1 MANKVLK
8 GLTIEI
14 GGDTTKLGKALENV
28 EKQGRDLSGELSQIN
43 KLLKLDPKNTEL
55 LAQKQKVLAD
65 AIKNTESK
73 LGTLKEAEKQVQA
86 QFERGEVSEEQ
97 YRALRR
103 EIVAAEGMLDKY
115 KQAAKETAEAEKKL
129 ADGAD
134 KAGKELDDA
143 GDSSSEAGSKFNAA
157 AAGAAALTASV
168 IALGKASVDAFNE
181 VDDGAD
187 NVIRATGATGFA
199 AEQLSA
205 SYKKVASQVVGSF
218 EDIGATVGE
227 VNTRF
232 GYTGKQ
238 LEDCSVDFI
247 KFAEITGVNSTEA
260 VKSVT
265 RALNDSGIP
274 LEEYKTLLDQLAK
287 AGQAAGIDVTKLAE
301 GLSTNGA
308 TMRSMGLDTA
318 ESIALLAQF
327 ELSGADATTMLSGMK
342 KAMATWA
349 KEGKD
354 GSEEFEKLC
363 EGVKTGSVSAADA
376 LDVFGTRAG
385 PQLVDAIQSGKFEYK
400 DMLQVLR
407 QSQGTL
413 EATFGELEDG
423 GYSAD
428 RSFQR
433 LKVVVSDLGEEILEG
448 AAPALEEFVDY
459 LEDSGAAKNLADT
472 VKNKLIPALKS
483 IGSWTSKNGPVI
495 KSTMTAA
502 AAAMVAYK
510 VATIATTVSQNGLK
524 KAIAGTT
531 VAQKALNV
539 VQKASPVGI
548 AVTAVAALTVGL
560 GAYAAAT
567 KSAAKEAS
575 SLTKEEQ
582 ELIKKADA
590 ATEAFQEQR
599 KATEEAFGDIST
611 EMGNVQDL
619 AAELKTLADESG
631 HVQEKDQA
639 RADFILGRL
648 NEALGTEYKHVGGL
662 IQNYD
667 DLVQSIDKVILSK
680 TANALLEAANADYVA
695 AIQQETDAWNALQLK
710 QKDYSEQKVK
720 FEEAEKR
727 AQEAR
732 AALNKKVAEA
742 KTEADYRALAS
753 MAQYVTDLETKAKTE
768 KEILDD
774 KAAKY
779 EEAKTHYGTIQET
792 ILNYETAQTEALKGN
807 YQTAVDIFSR
817 KGELYTEHTATVDEE
832 TGKVLAT
839 LQKEAEDAYIKA
851 KLLRENYENGVAGV
865 DEAAVTEAEEAYNAA
880 LGAWASAYSEANGV
894 GESFGQGLADG
905 INGTI
910 PMVKA
915 AAIKQAI
922 DAVSAVK
929 KALSINS
936 PSKKTMAIGE
946 SFSEGTEIGI
956 EKTTPNVVRSA
967 RDQVA
972 AVINAYQPTPSS
984 GQQVFRNIAEQQ
996 STRLASSQLATASTG
1011 PMLERILS
1019 AIEKGQVIV
1028 LDGDAIVGATADRM
1042 DNALGLRRILAT
1054 RGAT

>member
-1 MANKVLK
+1 MASKTLK

-14 GGDTTKLGKALENV
+14 GGDTTKLGKALDDV
-28 EKQGRDLSGELSQIN
+28 EKQGRNLSSELGQIN

-97 YRALRR
+97 YRALQR
-103 EIVAAEGMLDKY
+103 EIIATESKLKKY
-115 KQAAKETAEAEKKL
+115 KNAAKETAEAEKKL

-134 KAGKELDDA
+134 KTGKELDDA
-143 GDSSSEAGSKFNAA
+143 GESSSNAGSKFNAA
-157 AAGAAALTASV
+157 AAGAAALTAAV
-168 IALGKASVDAFNE
+168 VALGKASVDAFKE

-199 AEQLSA
+199 AEQLSE
-205 SYKKVASQVVGSF
+205 SYKKVASRVVGSF

-265 RALNDSGIP
+265 RALNDAGIP

-308 TMRSMGLDTA
+308 TMRSMGLDAA

-349 KEGKD
+349 KEGKN
-354 GSEEFEKLC
+354 GSQEFEKLC

-400 DMLQVLR
+400 DMLQTLR

-472 VKNKLIPALKS
+472 VKNKIIPALKS
-483 IGSWTSKNGPVI
+483 IGSWVSKNGPVI

-510 VATIATTVSQNGLK
+510 VATIATTVSQQGLK

-531 VAQKALNV
+531 VAQKALNLA
-539 VQKASPVGI
+539 QKATPW
-548 AVTAVAALTVGL
+548 GL
-560 GAYAAAT
+560 AAAGAAAVVAGM
-567 KSAAKEAS
+567 SALHKATMDARMS
-575 SLTKEEQ
+575 TSHLTKEEQ
-582 ELIKKADA
+582 ELIEKADEA
-590 ATEAFQEQR
+590 AEAFQEQR

-619 AAELKTLADESG
+619 ADELKTLADESG

-648 NEALGTEYKHVGGL
+648 NEALGTEYKQVGGL
-662 IQNYD
+662 IQGYD
-667 DLVQSIDKVILSK
+667 NLKESIDQVILSK
-680 TANALLEAANADYVA
+680 TANALLEAANAGYLTA
-695 AIQQETDAWNALQLK
+695 KQNETDAYNAKSKALEDYNKQLAVT
-710 QKDYSEQKVK
+710 QKAEADRNEAYLEWQNAIAAGHAVDIEEAHARYTYLDDEWELEYGLLEQK
-720 FEEAEKR
+720 EKKYEDT
-727 AQEAR
+727 Q
-732 AALNKKVAEA
+732 
-742 KTEADYRALAS
+742 
-753 MAQYVTDLETKAKTE
+753 
-768 KEILDD
+768 
-774 KAAKY
+774 AKY
-779 EEAKTHYGTIQET
+779 EALRATIE
-792 ILNYETAQTEALKGN
+792 NYETAQTEALKGN

-817 KGELYTEHTATVDEE
+817 KGELYTEHSATVDEE

-851 KLLRENYENGVAGV
+851 NLLRENYEKGVAGV

-880 LGAWASAYSEANGV
+880 LGAWASAYSEANGL
-894 GESFGQGLADG
+894 GRDFGQGVADG
-905 INGTI
+905 ITSQNAIVAG
-910 PMVKA
+910 A
-915 AAIKQAI
+915 AFAQIRAAI
-922 DAVSAVK
+922 DAAK
-929 KALSINS
+929 NAGEIKS
-936 PSKKTMAIGE
+936 PSRKARREVGAQIGA
-946 SFSEGTEIGI
+946 GNKLGI
-956 EKTTPNVVRSA
+956 EDSTPDVQRSA
-967 RDQVA
+967 KDQVA
-972 AVINAYQPTPSS
+972 AVIDAYRPTVSS

-996 STRLASSQLATASTG
+996 SARLTSSQLATASTG

-1019 AIEKGQVIV
+1019 AIEKGQVIA

>member
-14 GGDTTKLGKALENV
+14 GGDTTKLGKALEGV
-28 EKQGRDLSGELSQIN
+28 EKKSSDLSGELKQIN
-43 KLLKLDPKNTEL
+43 NLLKFDPKNTEL

-86 QFERGEVSEEQ
+86 QFARGEVSEEQ

-274 LEEYKTLLDQLAK
+274 LREYKTLLDQLAK

-376 LDVFGTRAG
+376 LAVFGTRAG

-448 AAPALEEFVDY
+448 AAPALEDFVDY
-459 LEDSGAAKNLADT
+459 LEDSGAVKNLADT
-472 VKNKLIPALKS
+472 VKNRIIPALKS
-483 IGSWTSKNGPVI
+483 IASWTSKNGPVI
-495 KSTMTAA
+495 KSTLTGA
-502 AAAMVAYK
+502 AAAMAAYK
-510 VATIATTVSQNGLK
+510 VATIATTVSQQGLK

-548 AVTAVAALTVGL
+548 AVTAVSALTVGL
-560 GAYAAAT
+560 VAYAAAT

-575 SLTKEEQ
+575 DLTKEEQ
-582 ELIKKADA
+582 ELIKKADEA
-590 ATEAFQEQR
+590 AEAFREQR

-611 EMGNVQDL
+611 EMTNVQGL
-619 AAELKTLADESG
+619 ANELKTLADESG

-639 RADFILGRL
+639 RVDFILGRL
-648 NEALGTEYKHVGGL
+648 NEALGTEYKQVGGL
-662 IQNYD
+662 IQGYG
-667 DLVQSIDKVILSK
+667 DLKESIDQVILSK
-680 TANALLEAANADYVA
+680 TANALLEEGNANYLNAKKA
-695 AIQQETDAWNALQLK
+695 ERDAWNAKQIALEAYNSQLA
-710 QKDYSEQKVK
+710 KVK
-720 FEEAEKR
+720 EAEENL
-727 AQEAR
+727 AYW
-732 AALNKKVAEA
+732 EA
-742 KTEADYRALAS
+742 KRDNANILKEDDY
-753 MAQYVTDLETKAKTE
+753 
-768 KEILDD
+768 
-774 KAAKY
+774 Y
-779 EEAKTHYGTIQET
+779 EEAAEAAATLKTAKKNLEERLKEHARLQSSYEAIQQTIN
-792 ILNYETAQTEALKGN
+792 NYEYAQTEALQGN
-807 YQTAVDIFSR
+807 YEAAVDIFS
-817 KGELYTEHTATVDEE
+817 KKNELYTEHTATVDEE

-839 LQKEAEDAYIKA
+839 LQKEAEDAYLNA
-851 KLLRENYENGVAGV
+851 KLLRENYEKGVAGV

-880 LGAWASAYSEANGV
+880 LGAWASAYSEANGL
-894 GESFGQGLADG
+894 GRDFGQGVADG
-905 INGTI
+905 ITSQNAIVAGAAFAQI
-910 PMVKA
+910 R
-915 AAIKQAI
+915 AAI
-922 DAVSAVK
+922 DSAK
-929 KALSINS
+929 NAGEIKS
-936 PSKKTMAIGE
+936 PSRKARREVGAQIGA
-946 SFSEGTEIGI
+946 GNKLGI
-956 EKTTPNVVRSA
+956 EDSTPDVQRSA
-967 RDQVA
+967 KDQVA
-972 AVINAYQPTPSS
+972 AVIDAYRPTVSS

-996 STRLASSQLATASTG
+996 SARLATSQLASTSTG

-1019 AIEKGQVIV
+1019 AIEKGQVIA

>member
-1 MANKVLK
+1 MGKTNKVLK

-14 GGDTTKLGKALENV
+14 GGDTTKLGKALEGV
-28 EKQGRDLSGELSQIN
+28 EKKSSDLSGELKQIN
-43 KLLKLDPKNTEL
+43 NLLKFDPKNTEL

-157 AAGAAALTASV
+157 AASAAALTASV

-238 LEDCSVDFI
+238 LENCSVDFM

-448 AAPALEEFVDY
+448 AAPALEDFVDY
-459 LEDSGAAKNLADT
+459 LEDSGAVKALADT
-472 VKNKLIPALKS
+472 VKNRIIPALKS
-483 IGSWTSKNGPVI
+483 IASWTSKNGPVI
-495 KSTMTAA
+495 KSTLTGA
-502 AAAMVAYK
+502 AAAMAAYN
-510 VATIATTVSQNGLK
+510 VATIATKVSQQGLK
-524 KAIAGTT
+524 KSIAGTT

-539 VQKASPVGI
+539 VQKASPMGI
-548 AVTAVAALTVGL
+548 AVTAVTALTAGL
-560 GAYAAAT
+560 IALNVAT
-567 KSAAKEAS
+567 KNAKKPAYELTEEEKKLRKAAEEA
-575 SLTKEEQ
+575 
-582 ELIKKADA
+582 A
-590 ATEAFQEQR
+590 EAFREQHE
-599 KATEEAFGDIST
+599 ATEESFGNIT
-611 EMGNVQDL
+611 AEMTNVQDL
-619 AAELKTLADESG
+619 ADELKTLADESG

-639 RADFILGRL
+639 RADLILGRL
-648 NEALGTEYKHVGGL
+648 NEALGTEYKQVDGL
-662 IQNYD
+662 IQGYD
-667 DLVQSIDKVILSK
+667 DLKESIDQVILSK
-680 TANALLEAANADYVA
+680 TANALLEAGNADYMA
-695 AIQQETDAWNALQLK
+695 AIQGQTDAYNNKQTALKELNAARKAEAEALREYAALQ
-710 QKDYSEQKVK
+710 
-720 FEEAEKR
+720 EEARWARENGRFAYLESLDAELTKAEDDWIDAQKATEAEVAEYEKAQAHYDALR
-727 AQEAR
+727 ATIDNYNYAQE
-732 AALNKKVAEA
+732 
-742 KTEADYRALAS
+742 
-753 MAQYVTDLETKAKTE
+753 
-768 KEILDD
+768 
-774 KAAKY
+774 
-779 EEAKTHYGTIQET
+779 
-792 ILNYETAQTEALKGN
+792 EALKGN
-807 YQTAVDIFSR
+807 YQAAVDIFSR
-817 KGELYTEHTATVDEE
+817 KGELYTEYSNTVDEE

-839 LQKEAEDAYIKA
+839 LQKEAEDAYLNA
-851 KLLRENYENGVAGV
+851 KLLRENYEKGVAGV

-880 LGAWASAYSEANGV
+880 LGAWASAYSEANGA
-894 GESFGQGLADG
+894 GANFGQGLADG
-905 INGTI
+905 ITGAI
-910 PMVKA
+910 PMVKS
-915 AAIKQAI
+915 AAIKQAL

-929 KALSINS
+929 KVLSINS

-972 AVINAYQPTPSS
+972 AVIEAYQTPAST

-996 STRLASSQLATASTG
+996 SARLASSQLATASTG

-1019 AIEKGQVIV
+1019 AIEKGQVIA
-1028 LDGDAIVGATADRM
+1028 LDGDVIVGATADRM